1 MSSDRV
7 PSAFAQINSRG
18 TFGRKSADKH
28 AAHHK
33 EAFKASVNRSSE
45 VSLS

>member
-1 MSSDRV
+1 MSSDRM
-7 PSAFAQINSRG
+7 PSVFAKINSRG
-18 TFGRKSADKH
+18 TLRRKSADKH